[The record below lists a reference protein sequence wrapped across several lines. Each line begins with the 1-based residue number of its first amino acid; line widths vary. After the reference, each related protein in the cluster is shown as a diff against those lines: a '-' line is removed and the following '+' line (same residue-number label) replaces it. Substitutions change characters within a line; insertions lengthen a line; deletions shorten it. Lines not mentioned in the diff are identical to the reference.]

1 MTHLTIGQPAPD
13 FVLPSHL
20 DKDIRLSDY
29 RGKNVV
35 LAFFPLAWTPVCSS
49 QIPWYEADKARFA
62 ALDTQVFALSV
73 DSVPCLKAWL
83 DTFNGVTYP
92 VLSDFWPHG
101 DVAQKYGVLRSNG
114 TSERALFIVD
124 KQGIIRYID
133 IHDVDKQP
141 DNEVLLAEL
150 RKIDPEAAA
159 REPKTEKLADEKIPT
174 GGVVMYCTGWCPD
187 CRRARKWLSEHNVPY
202 TEVNINSNPFAAQQ
216 VMRWNN
222 GNRTTPT
229 FDINGDVFAN
239 FDENKLVEVLKKH
252 SLLIL
257 T

>member
-1 MTHLTIGQPAPD
+1 MTHLTVGQPAPD
-13 FVLPSHL
+13 FTLPSHL

-62 ALDTQVFALSV
+62 ALDAQVFAISV

-101 DVAQKYGVLRSNG
+101 AVAQAYGVLRSDG

-124 KQGIIRYID
+124 KQGILRYID
-133 IHDVDKQP
+133 IHDIDMQP

-150 RKIDPEAAA
+150 RKIDPDAAA
-159 REPKTEKLADEKIPT
+159 KEPKAEKPAAGGSLPS
-174 GGVVMYCTGWCPD
+174 GGVVLYCTSWCPE
-187 CRRARKWLSEHNVPY
+187 CRRARAWLNERSIPY
-202 TEVNINSNPFAAQQ
+202 TEVNINSDPEAAQQ
-216 VMRWNN
+216 VMKWNN

-229 FDINGDVFAN
+229 FDINGDVSAT
-239 FDENKLVEVLKKH
+239 FDEKKVMETLKKH
-252 SLLIL
+252 GLYG
-257 T
+257 

>member
-13 FVLPSHL
+13 FTLPSQL
-20 DKDIRLSDY
+20 DHDVRLSDC

-62 ALDTQVFALSV
+62 ALDAQVFAISV

-83 DTFNGVTYP
+83 DTFNGVSYP

-101 DVAQKYGVLRSNG
+101 GVAQAYGVLRSDG
-114 TSERALFIVD
+114 KAERALFIID
-124 KQGIIRYID
+124 KEGIIRYID
-133 IHDVDKQP
+133 IHDFDKQP

-150 RKIDPEAAA
+150 RRIDPQAAA
-159 REPKTEKLADEKIPT
+159 REPRIDKPVASSPLPK
-174 GGVVMYCTGWCPD
+174 GGVVMYCTSWCPS
-187 CRRARKWLSEHNVPY
+187 CRRARQWFEEKGIPY
-202 TEVNINSNPFAAQQ
+202 TEVNINTVAGAAEQ
-216 VMRWNN
+216 VMKWNN

-229 FDINGDVFAN
+229 FDIEGDVFAN
-239 FDENKLVEVLKKH
+239 FDERKLLELLEKH
-252 SLLIL
+252 SLYR
-257 T
+257 

>member
-13 FVLPSHL
+13 FTLPSQL
-20 DKDIRLSDY
+20 DKDIRLSDH

-62 ALDTQVFALSV
+62 ALDAQVFAMSV

-83 DTFNGVTYP
+83 DTFGGVTYP

-101 DVAQKYGVLRSNG
+101 SVAQAYGVLRSDG
-114 TSERALFIVD
+114 KSERALFIVD
-124 KQGIIRYID
+124 KGGIIRYID
-133 IHDVDKQP
+133 VHDFDKQP

-150 RKIDPEAAA
+150 RKIDPQAAA
-159 REPKTEKLADEKIPT
+159 REPKIEKPAAVAPLPKGD
-174 GGVVMYCTGWCPD
+174 VVIYCTSWCPG
-187 CRRARKWLSEHNVPY
+187 CRRARQWLADHGISY
-202 TEVNINSNPFAAQQ
+202 TEIDINAVAGAAEQ
-216 VMRWNN
+216 VMKWNN

-229 FDINGDVFAN
+229 FDIGGDVFTN
-239 FDENKLVEVLKKH
+239 FDEQKLTEVLRKH
-252 SLLIL
+252 GLYV
-257 T
+257 

>member
-1 MTHLTIGQPAPD
+1 MTHLTVGQSAPD
-13 FVLPSHL
+13 FTLPSHL
-20 DKDIRLSDY
+20 DNDIRLGDY

-62 ALDTQVFALSV
+62 ALDAQVFALSV

-101 DVAQKYGVLRSNG
+101 AVAQAYGVLRSDG
-114 TSERALFIVD
+114 KSERALFIID

-133 IHDVDKQP
+133 VHDFDKQP

-150 RKIDPEAAA
+150 RKIDPDAAA
-159 REPKTEKLADEKIPT
+159 KEPKAEKPAANVPLP
-174 GGVVMYCTGWCPD
+174 GGGMVLYCTSWCPA
-187 CRRARKWLSEHNVPY
+187 CRRARAWLDERHIPY
-202 TEVNINSNPFAAQQ
+202 TEVNINSDPEAAQQ
-216 VMRWNN
+216 VMKWNN

-229 FDINGDVFAN
+229 FEINGDVFAN
-239 FDENKLVEVLKKH
+239 FDEQKLLEVLKKH
-252 SLLIL
+252 GLYG
-257 T
+257 